1 MEYLAFILAALLV
14 FIIVYHRHEN
24 DAQIAQVRF
33 EQKERRKTFIV
44 EYLHHHP
51 RVDNHDIRDLLHIS
65 HATATRYFEEL
76 EAEGQIKQ
84 MGGETGRDVYY
95 QLYNPI
101 SEK

>member
-1 MEYLAFILAALLV
+1 MEYLSFILAAFLV

-24 DAQIAQVRF
+24 GERSTQARF

-51 RVDNHDIRDLLHIS
+51 QVTNHDIRDLLHIS

-76 EAEGQIKQ
+76 EAEGRVQQ
-84 MGGETGRDVYY
+84 MGGETGRDVCY
-95 QLYNPI
+95 QLHNTTPAQ
-101 SEK
+101 